1 MPSVKLPASKLKAW
15 REAKLKEQ
23 GGVCM
28 LTHYPIPEGKA
39 VADHCHD
46 TGHIRGV
53 LSRGANSLL
62 GVIENNRKRFG
73 LSWPEVYALGRNLQ
87 EYVEAPATANPIY
100 PTHRT
105 AEEKV
110 IRRNTQARKAR
121 AAKKEAACK

>member
-1 MPSVKLPASKLKAW
+1 MTERLTVSKLKVW
-15 REAKLKEQ
+15 REAKLKAQ
-23 GGVCM
+23 GGVCL

-53 LSRGANSLL
+53 LSRGANSML

-87 EYVEAPATANPIY
+87 GYVEGDASANPVY
-100 PTHRT
+100 PSHKT
-105 AEEKV
+105 EDEKR

-121 AAKKEAACK
+121 AAKKVTTE